1 MADNIGNKAAHD
13 YHLDIAPVQE
23 GFYVK
28 GAAHCDWGMK
38 NRLSRLFDPKSGNT
52 VMLAFDHGYI
62 MGPTAGLERIDVVI
76 PPLIPYVNVLM
87 GTKGILR
94 SCISPAA
101 PVAKCVRVTYDTTVL
116 FDEMSNGGGIACDI
130 ENAVRMNADCMAV
143 QTFIGAPGESRSLE
157 LLCRTA
163 DAGARYGIPTLGV
176 VAVGKQMERTEKFF
190 QLATR
195 VLAENGANVVKSYYC
210 DGFERVAA
218 ACPVP
223 IVIAGGKKLPELE
236 ALEMAYRAIA
246 EGARGVDMAGTSSSP
261 TAPPAWPRP
270 SARWSTGATP
280 PSRPLRSTRKSKTPD
295 QEGTFMSAEYMHIG
309 IPITNKK
316 PGMTYNEGAKFWVSN
331 VDDYDYKIEYLKFE
345 EGAPFPEVLHRC
357 PHVAYK
363 VDSLEKYIAD
373 ADSVICGPMQ
383 ANDQGDQVAFVWKDG
398 AILEL
403 YQPK

>member
-1 MADNIGNKAAHD
+1 M
-13 YHLDIAPVQE
+13 
-23 GFYVK
+23 
-28 GAAHCDWGMK
+28 
-38 NRLSRLFDPKSGNT
+38 
-52 VMLAFDHGYI
+52 
-62 MGPTAGLERIDVVI
+62 
-76 PPLIPYVNVLM
+76 
-87 GTKGILR
+87 
-94 SCISPAA
+94 
-101 PVAKCVRVTYDTTVL
+101 TYDTTVL

-246 EGARGVDMAGTSSSP
+246 EGARGVDMGRNIFQSDCPAGMAQAIGKVVHGGY
-261 TAPPAWPRP
+261 TAQQAFEVY
-270 SARWSTGATP
+270 
-280 PSRPLRSTRKSKTPD
+280 
-295 QEGTFMSAEYMHIG
+295 QEIKNA
-309 IPITNKK
+309 
-316 PGMTYNEGAKFWVSN
+316 
-331 VDDYDYKIEYLKFE
+331 
-345 EGAPFPEVLHRC
+345 
-357 PHVAYK
+357 
-363 VDSLEKYIAD
+363 
-373 ADSVICGPMQ
+373 
-383 ANDQGDQVAFVWKDG
+383 
-398 AILEL
+398 
-403 YQPK
+403 